1 MKKKMEN
8 QTHIEG
14 LLYEHK
20 LEKRVTGENSKNPG
34 TTYIN
39 GTLDIATDD
48 AITNIVSIHFTYVT
62 EKTKSGATNATFGML
77 NNIIDGNI
85 KSVMGH
91 GKESAAKLR
100 VDSAIGLNEFY
111 SDRTG
116 TEELV
121 VVKRNE
127 GGFVH
132 TTDSISEDEKIRNT
146 FRADM
151 IICGV
156 IHQDADE
163 ERGLPEKAIVKGF
176 TFNFRNDLLPVEFS
190 AVNPNAISYFEGLDA
205 SASNPV
211 FTNVR
216 GRQISETV
224 VRKIVEES
232 AFGDDEI
239 REVRSTRKD
248 WVITSAQPEPYVW
261 DDESSITATEFKKA
275 LAEREVYLADLKQ
288 RNDEWKAS
296 QAKKD
301 QEFKF

>member
-8 QTHIEG
+8 TTHIEG

-34 TTYIN
+34 TEYIN

-62 EKTKSGATNATFGML
+62 AKTKNGSTNATFGML
-77 NNIIDGNI
+77 NNIIEGNI

-116 TEELV
+116 EEELV

-132 TTDSISEDEKIRNT
+132 TTDTLSDDEKLRNT

-156 IHQDADE
+156 THQDADE

-205 SASNPV
+205 SSSNPV

-224 VRKIVEES
+224 VKKIVEES
-232 AFGDDEI
+232 AFGDDEV

-261 DDESSITATEFKKA
+261 DDEGSITATEFKKA